1 MKKLSLIVA
10 FVALFGM
17 GFTTTMLILGT
28 TSVPTALAL
37 VGWAIAIVW
46 LVISMSYQHKLANLR
61 DSYLKVKRQQADSHD
76 EMLFTSQKQRNEIG
90 ALRNEKLFLMAALEN
105 YSRRKKD
112 DKS

>member
-37 VGWAIAIVW
+37 VGWVIAITW
-46 LVISMSYQHKLANLR
+46 LVISMSYQHKLADLR
-61 DSYLKVKRQQADSHD
+61 DSYLRVKRQHVYSHD
-76 EMLFTSQKQRNEIG
+76 EMLLTSQKQKDEIN

-112 DKS
+112 DQS